1 MGPWR
6 SMNLAK
12 TLVMLVRVVGLAA
25 IVLGSLLWLGG
36 HPGFLGPHIGA
47 GFCVA
52 MVVFVMSVIA
62 LTRKA
67 VVPGV
72 IGVLLS
78 LLLPMVGF
86 MQLPLVARSM
96 GAIQVAH
103 IAIAL
108 TIIGVGERLYSAI
121 QRAS

>member
-1 MGPWR
+1 MD
-6 SMNLAK
+6 LAK
-12 TLVMLVRVVGLAA
+12 ALIMAVRVLGLAA
-25 IVLGSLLWLGG
+25 IVLGILLWITG
-36 HPGFLGPHIGA
+36 HQPYLGPHIGA

-52 MVVFVMSVIA
+52 SVVFVMGVIA

-67 VVPGV
+67 VALGV
-72 IGVLLS
+72 AGILLA

-86 MQLPLVARSM
+86 MQLPLVFHSL

-108 TIIGVGERLYSAI
+108 SIVGVAERLYSAI
-121 QRAS
+121 QRAG